1 MYLGFSYEDDCKL
14 SKKRGCRPRTKGE
27 VMKELFSFDDFLSE
41 GQVYLNEP
49 MADQCADRANRLYR
63 ERVLEKGF
71 RVYGTISNGATKHAF
86 SRIQWEGDAHQ
97 ALLINIEPIAKPK
110 CERHEPLIINDVKI
124 TDIVVDG
131 YDTQLNEP
139 FTSITCKHCGVKL
152 EAEWKASE

>member
-1 MYLGFSYEDDCKL
+1 MS
-14 SKKRGCRPRTKGE
+14 
-27 VMKELFSFDDFLSE
+27 ELFSPDDF
-41 GQVYLNEP
+41 VHYLTRDNSK
-49 MADQCADRANRLYR
+49 AVSDRANRIYQ

-110 CERHEPLIINDVKI
+110 CVRHEPLIFNDVKI

-131 YDTQLNEP
+131 HDTQLNEP